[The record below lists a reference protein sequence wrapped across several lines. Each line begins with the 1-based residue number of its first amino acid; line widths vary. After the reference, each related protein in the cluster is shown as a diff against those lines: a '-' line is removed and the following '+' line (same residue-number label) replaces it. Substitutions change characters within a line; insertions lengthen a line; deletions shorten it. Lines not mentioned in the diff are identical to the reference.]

1 MTSLFPRAAAAAA
14 LLTSLAALAAGP
26 AAPAASPSLKVPVK
40 SPPMTAPAPAA
51 KADDD
56 PLLAALTEELAR
68 SFKALGAKRDAAAK
82 GEQGLYYLSYRLNDG
97 QWFQE
102 SASFGAIEAAAPF
115 DDPLAGRARYLDV
128 AARVGSR
135 ALDNT
140 HQVRD
145 ELSFG
150 GSEGSGVYLPI
161 EDDLPALKVGIWRA
175 TDAACKGAVK
185 QFIKVKANR
194 AVKVEEEDKA
204 DDFSQEK
211 AQVHVGPRETARVD
225 RGAWRDRLRRL
236 SSIFKEHP
244 KILRSSV
251 GLQAGTTTMY
261 FVDSEGS
268 RVREGRFYARVMIAG
283 AVKADDG
290 MDLDLYD
297 SFEAKDADLLPT
309 EAQVEEHIRALIAR
323 LEALRVAKVVEPYSG
338 PAIISNRAA
347 AVFFHE
353 IFGHRVEGHRQK
365 DEDEGHTFTRKI
377 GQQVLPEFLSVV
389 DDPTRSTYGRTYLN
403 GYYQY
408 DDEGVPA
415 QAAQLVQGGV
425 LKGFLLGRSPI
436 NGFPRSNGH
445 GRAQPGMQPV
455 ARQGNLIVES
465 TRTVPFAQLR
475 EMLIA
480 EAKKRGKPYG
490 LIFDDIAGGFTFTR
504 AGSLPQAFKVM
515 PLVVTRVFADGR
527 PDELVRGVDMVGTPL
542 ASFEKILATG
552 DDPAVFNGFC
562 GAESGF
568 VPVSGVA
575 PSLLVAEIEVERRA
589 KGHERPPL
597 LPPPLKA
604 PTAKSVAQGVTPW

>member
-1 MTSLFPRAAAAAA
+1 
-14 LLTSLAALAAGP
+14 
-26 AAPAASPSLKVPVK
+26 
-40 SPPMTAPAPAA
+40 
-51 KADDD
+51 
-56 PLLAALTEELAR
+56 
-68 SFKALGAKRDAAAK
+68 
-82 GEQGLYYLSYRLNDG
+82 
-97 QWFQE
+97 
-102 SASFGAIEAAAPF
+102 
-115 DDPLAGRARYLDV
+115 
-128 AARVGSR
+128 
-135 ALDNT
+135 
-140 HQVRD
+140 
-145 ELSFG
+145 
-150 GSEGSGVYLPI
+150 
-161 EDDLPALKVGIWRA
+161 
-175 TDAACKGAVK
+175 
-185 QFIKVKANR
+185 
-194 AVKVEEEDKA
+194 
-204 DDFSQEK
+204 
-211 AQVHVGPRETARVD
+211 
-225 RGAWRDRLRRL
+225 
-236 SSIFKEHP
+236 
-244 KILRSSV
+244 
-251 GLQAGTTTMY
+251 MY
-261 FVDSEGS
+261 FVDSEGA

-297 SFEAKDADLLPT
+297 SFEAKSPDQLPS
-309 EAQVEEHIRALIAR
+309 EAQVEEHIRALITR

-365 DEDEGHTFTRKI
+365 DEDEGHTFTRKV

-389 DDPTRSTYGRTYLN
+389 DDPTRATYGKTYLN
-403 GYYQY
+403 GYYQF

-415 QAAQLVQGGV
+415 QSAKLVENGV

-436 NGFPRSNGH
+436 DGFPRSNGH

-465 TRTVPFAQLR
+465 SKSMPFAKLR
-475 EMLIA
+475 ELLIE
-480 EAKKRGKPYG
+480 EAKRRGKPYG

-515 PLVVTRVFADGR
+515 PLIVTRVFADGR
-527 PDELVRGVDMVGTPL
+527 PDELVRGVDIVGTPL
-542 ASFEKILATG
+542 TSFEKILATG
-552 DDPAVFNGFC
+552 DDPAVFNGYC

-604 PTAKSVAQGVTPW
+604 PTTKAVTGGVTPW

>member
-1 MTSLFPRAAAAAA
+1 MTSLVRTAAAAAA
-14 LLTSLAALAAGP
+14 LLLPLAALAAGP
-26 AAPAASPSLKVPVK
+26 TAKPGPIAKPGPAAAPADA
-40 SPPMTAPAPAA
+40 
-51 KADDD
+51 D
-56 PLLAALTEELAR
+56 PLLAALTEELSR
-68 SFKALGAKRDAAAK
+68 SFKLLQQKRDTGRG
-82 GEQGLYYLSYRLNDG
+82 GEGLYYLSYRLNDG

-102 SASFGAIEAAAPF
+102 TASFGALENTAPAE
-115 DDPLAGRARYLDV
+115 DPLAGRARLLDV
-128 AARVGSR
+128 SARVGSR

-145 ELSFG
+145 ELSF
-150 GSEGSGVYLPI
+150 EGRLGTGFLPI

-175 TDAACKGAVK
+175 TDDAYKSAVK
-185 QFIKVKANR
+185 QLIKVKANR

-204 DDFSQEK
+204 NDFSVEK
-211 AQVHVGPRETARVD
+211 PQASVGPRESHTID
-225 RGAWRDRLRRL
+225 RAQWRERLKRL
-236 SSIFKEHP
+236 SAIFKQHP

-251 GLQAGTTTMY
+251 GMQGGTTTMY
-261 FVDSEGS
+261 FVDSEGA
-268 RVREGRFYARVMIAG
+268 RVREGRFYARVTIAG
-283 AVKADDG
+283 SVKADDG

-297 SFEAKDADLLPT
+297 SFEAKTTDALPT
-309 EAQVEEHIRALIAR
+309 EAQVEERLRTLISR
-323 LEALRVAKVVEPYSG
+323 LEALRAAKVVEPYSG

-365 DEDEGHTFTRKI
+365 DEDEGHTFTRKV
-377 GQQVLPEFLSVV
+377 GQQVLPDFLSVV
-389 DDPTRSTYGRTYLN
+389 DDPTRATYGKTYLN
-403 GYYQY
+403 GYYQF

-415 QAAQLVQGGV
+415 QAARLVENGV

-436 NGFPRSNGH
+436 DGFPKSNGH
-445 GRAQPGMQPV
+445 GRAQPGMAPV

-465 TRTVPFAQLR
+465 SRTVPFARLR

-504 AGSLPQAFKVM
+504 AGMLPQAFKVM

-527 PDELVRGVDMVGTPL
+527 PDELVRGVDVVGTPL
-542 ASFEKILATG
+542 SSFEKILATG

-568 VPVSGVA
+568 VPVSGVS
-575 PSLLVAEIEVERRA
+575 PSLLVADIEVERRA

-604 PTAKSVAQGVTPW
+604 PTAKSVEGELKPW

>member
-1 MTSLFPRAAAAAA
+1 MTTLARTAVLAAA
-14 LLTSLAALAAGP
+14 LLLPLGALAA
-26 AAPAASPSLKVPVK
+26 AP
-40 SPPMTAPAPAA
+40 PPKTA
-51 KADDD
+51 DND
-56 PLLAALTEELAR
+56 PLLAALTEELGR
-68 SFKALGAKRDAAAK
+68 SFKSLQAKRDAGK
-82 GEQGLYYLSYRLNDG
+82 GEGLYYLSYRLNDG

-102 SASFGAIEAAAPF
+102 TASYGALENAAPS
-115 DDPLAGRARYLDV
+115 DDPLAGRARFLDV
-128 AARVGSR
+128 SARVGTR
-135 ALDNT
+135 AMDNT

-145 ELSFG
+145 ELSFDG
-150 GSEGSGVYLPI
+150 REGSGAYLPI

-175 TDAACKGAVK
+175 TDAAYKGAVK
-185 QFIKVKANR
+185 QFIKVRANR

-204 DDFSQEK
+204 DDFSEEK
-211 AQVHVGPRETARVD
+211 PQVHVGARETATVD
-225 RGAWRDRLRRL
+225 RKAWRDRLKRL
-236 SSIFKEHP
+236 SAIFKEHP

-251 GLQAGTTTMY
+251 GIQGGTTTMY
-261 FVDSEGS
+261 FVDSEGAK
-268 RVREGRFYARVMIAG
+268 VREGRYYARVMIAG

-297 SFEAKDADLLPT
+297 SFEAKSPDQLPS
-309 EAQVEEHIRALIAR
+309 EAQAEEHIRALIAR

-365 DEDEGHTFTRKI
+365 DEDEGHTFTRKV

-389 DDPTRSTYGRTYLN
+389 DDPTRATFGKTYLN
-403 GYYQY
+403 GYYQF

-415 QAAQLVQGGV
+415 QRATLVDRGV

-445 GRAQPGMQPV
+445 GRAQPGLQPV

-465 TRTVPFAQLR
+465 SKAVPFQKLR
-475 EMLIA
+475 ELLIA
-480 EAKKRGKPYG
+480 EAKRQGKPYG

-527 PDELVRGVDMVGTPL
+527 PDELVRGVDIVGTPL
-542 ASFEKILATG
+542 TSFEKILATG
-552 DDPAVFNGFC
+552 DDPAVFNGYC

-604 PTAKSVAQGVTPW
+604 PSAKSVSAGVTPW